1 MEDGVD
7 LTKLSLRELFKLHN
21 DHAELVLIIRAQ
33 QREISEVIAD
43 KETQQ
48 MRMRAADPR
57 LTQKVG

>member
-1 MEDGVD
+1 MDGVD
-7 LTKLSLRELFKLHN
+7 LSKLSIRDLFSLHN
-21 DHAELVLIIRAQ
+21 KHAAQVDAIRAQ

-57 LTQKVG
+57 LSQKVG